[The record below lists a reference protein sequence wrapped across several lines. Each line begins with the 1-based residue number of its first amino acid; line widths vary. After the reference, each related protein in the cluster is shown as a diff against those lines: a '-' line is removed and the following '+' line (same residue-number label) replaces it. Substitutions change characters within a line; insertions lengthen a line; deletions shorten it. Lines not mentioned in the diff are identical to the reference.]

1 MLSSALVTILVS
13 RVKVLLE
20 VSLSAV
26 SEVIVAL
33 LLKVPKNEESTIPVM
48 LISRE
53 VAKARVAR
61 LTESVQ
67 LLQVAPASK
76 EYSGLSSPAG
86 RVSLTTTF

>member
-1 MLSSALVTILVS
+1 MLLS

-20 VSLSAV
+20 GSLSAV
-26 SEVIVAL
+26 SELIVAL
-33 LLKVPKNEESTIPVM
+33 LLKVPKTEESTIPVM
-48 LISRE
+48 LISWE
-53 VAKARVAR
+53 VANARVSR
-61 LTESVQ
+61 LTEPVQ